1 MSRPLSESGPVGPA
15 GLTFVWV
22 FPGTSIA
29 PKRLPQKAGRDKKL
43 AGDTKNKQPVRLCLL
58 SWRDGLLE
66 YSGIKSER
74 YDLLE
79 VAF

>member
-1 MSRPLSESGPVGPA
+1 MYRPLSESGAVGPA

-22 FPGTSIA
+22 FPSTSIA

-43 AGDTKNKQPVRLCLL
+43 AGDTKNKQPARLCLL
-58 SWRDGLLE
+58 SWRDGLLDTQE
-66 YSGIKSER
+66 SKSER